1 MVYYPYLYFC
11 IGPPGRRVLLYYCIF
26 VLLYLFLYFVL
37 SNPLDTFKW
46 SVPLSI
52 SRGKKFRHLITVHD
66 QIQIQESSSIQKDEQ
81 KVYGIHDPANYDFD
95 LNMWSSTK
103 ADDLRSSLKR
113 LNKVELSKS
122 SKEILEAILFASGSP
137 VLEEDLKDK
146 MIHKKEF
153 KKEIE
158 SLRDFYQNRGINL
171 IKAGNKWSFRT
182 AESIKDDLT
191 IFKTQKR
198 KLSRAAIETLSIIA
212 YQQPITR
219 SEIENI
225 RGVQMGRGSIDHLV
239 EIGWIKPSGRKNIPG
254 KPALWVTTEL
264 FMEHFGIENISDL
277 PSKEELKASGFLE
290 KRSAIATITDIAGKN
305 EFLEDKEVEDEETLE
320 DFISEE
326 SAK

>member
-1 MVYYPYLYFC
+1 M
-11 IGPPGRRVLLYYCIF
+11 RTNR
-26 VLLYLFLYFVL
+26 
-37 SNPLDTFKW
+37 D
-46 SVPLSI
+46 
-52 SRGKKFRHLITVHD
+52 
-66 QIQIQESSSIQKDEQ
+66 
-81 KVYGIHDPANYDFD
+81 
-95 LNMWSSTK
+95 
-103 ADDLRSSLKR
+103 
-113 LNKVELSKS
+113 SK
-122 SKEILEAILFASGSP
+122 ILEAILFASGSA

-146 MIHKKEF
+146 MINKIEF

-158 SLRDFYQNRGINL
+158 SLREFYQNRGINL
-171 IKAGNKWSFRT
+171 IKTGNKWSFRT

-225 RGVQMGRGSIDHLV
+225 RGVQMGRGSIDHLM

-305 EFLEDKEVEDEETLE
+305 EFLEDKEVDDEETLE
-320 DFISEE
+320 DFIPEE
-326 SAK
+326 SA

>member
-1 MVYYPYLYFC
+1 M
-11 IGPPGRRVLLYYCIF
+11 
-26 VLLYLFLYFVL
+26 
-37 SNPLDTFKW
+37 
-46 SVPLSI
+46 
-52 SRGKKFRHLITVHD
+52 
-66 QIQIQESSSIQKDEQ
+66 
-81 KVYGIHDPANYDFD
+81 
-95 LNMWSSTK
+95 STNR
-103 ADDLRSSLKR
+103 D
-113 LNKVELSKS
+113 SK
-122 SKEILEAILFASGSP
+122 ILEAILFASGSP

-146 MIHKKEF
+146 MINKKEF

-158 SLRDFYQNRGINL
+158 SLKEFYQNRGINL
-171 IKAGNKWSFRT
+171 IKTGNKWSFRT

-225 RGVQMGRGSIDHLV
+225 LGVQMGRGSIDHLM

-305 EFLEDKEVEDEETLE
+305 EFLEDKEVDDEETLE
-320 DFISEE
+320 DFIPEE

>member
-1 MVYYPYLYFC
+1 M
-11 IGPPGRRVLLYYCIF
+11 
-26 VLLYLFLYFVL
+26 
-37 SNPLDTFKW
+37 
-46 SVPLSI
+46 
-52 SRGKKFRHLITVHD
+52 
-66 QIQIQESSSIQKDEQ
+66 
-81 KVYGIHDPANYDFD
+81 
-95 LNMWSSTK
+95 STNR
-103 ADDLRSSLKR
+103 D
-113 LNKVELSKS
+113 SK
-122 SKEILEAILFASGSP
+122 ILEAILFASGSP

-146 MIHKKEF
+146 MINKKEF

-158 SLRDFYQNRGINL
+158 SLKEFYQNRGINL
-171 IKAGNKWSFRT
+171 IKTGNKWSFRT

-225 RGVQMGRGSIDHLV
+225 RGVQMGRGSIDHLM

-305 EFLEDKEVEDEETLE
+305 ELLEDKEVDDEETLE
-320 DFISEE
+320 DFIPEE
-326 SAK
+326 SA

>member
-1 MVYYPYLYFC
+1 M
-11 IGPPGRRVLLYYCIF
+11 I
-26 VLLYLFLYFVL
+26 
-37 SNPLDTFKW
+37 
-46 SVPLSI
+46 
-52 SRGKKFRHLITVHD
+52 
-66 QIQIQESSSIQKDEQ
+66 
-81 KVYGIHDPANYDFD
+81 
-95 LNMWSSTK
+95 LNR
-103 ADDLRSSLKR
+103 D
-113 LNKVELSKS
+113 SK
-122 SKEILEAILFASGSP
+122 ILESILFASVSP

-146 MIHKKEF
+146 MINKKEF

-158 SLRDFYQNRGINL
+158 SLREFYQNRGINL
-171 IKAGNKWSFRT
+171 IKTGNKWSFRT
-182 AESIKDDLT
+182 AESIKDELT

-225 RGVQMGRGSIDHLV
+225 RGVQMGRGSIDHLM
-239 EIGWIKPSGRKNIPG
+239 EIGWIKPSGRKNMPG
-254 KPALWVTTEL
+254 KPDLWVTTEL

-305 EFLEDKEVEDEETLE
+305 EFLEDKEVDDEETLE
-320 DFISEE
+320 DFIPEE

>member
-1 MVYYPYLYFC
+1 M
-11 IGPPGRRVLLYYCIF
+11 
-26 VLLYLFLYFVL
+26 
-37 SNPLDTFKW
+37 
-46 SVPLSI
+46 
-52 SRGKKFRHLITVHD
+52 
-66 QIQIQESSSIQKDEQ
+66 
-81 KVYGIHDPANYDFD
+81 
-95 LNMWSSTK
+95 STNR
-103 ADDLRSSLKR
+103 D
-113 LNKVELSKS
+113 SK
-122 SKEILEAILFASGSP
+122 ILEAILFASGSP

-146 MIHKKEF
+146 MINKKEF

-158 SLRDFYQNRGINL
+158 SLKEFYQNRGINL
-171 IKAGNKWSFRT
+171 IKTGNKWSFRT

-225 RGVQMGRGSIDHLV
+225 RGVQMGRGSIDHLM

-305 EFLEDKEVEDEETLE
+305 DFLEDKEVDDEETLE
-320 DFISEE
+320 DFIPEE
-326 SAK
+326 SP

>member
-1 MVYYPYLYFC
+1 M
-11 IGPPGRRVLLYYCIF
+11 
-26 VLLYLFLYFVL
+26 
-37 SNPLDTFKW
+37 
-46 SVPLSI
+46 
-52 SRGKKFRHLITVHD
+52 
-66 QIQIQESSSIQKDEQ
+66 
-81 KVYGIHDPANYDFD
+81 
-95 LNMWSSTK
+95 STNR
-103 ADDLRSSLKR
+103 D
-113 LNKVELSKS
+113 SK
-122 SKEILEAILFASGSP
+122 ILEAILFASGSP

-146 MIHKKEF
+146 MINKKEF

-158 SLRDFYQNRGINL
+158 SLKEFYQNRGINL
-171 IKAGNKWSFRT
+171 IKTGNKWSFRT

-225 RGVQMGRGSIDHLV
+225 RGVQMGRGSIDHLM

-305 EFLEDKEVEDEETLE
+305 EFLEDKEVDDEETLE
-320 DFISEE
+320 DFIPEE
-326 SAK
+326 SAQ

>member
-1 MVYYPYLYFC
+1 M
-11 IGPPGRRVLLYYCIF
+11 
-26 VLLYLFLYFVL
+26 
-37 SNPLDTFKW
+37 
-46 SVPLSI
+46 
-52 SRGKKFRHLITVHD
+52 
-66 QIQIQESSSIQKDEQ
+66 
-81 KVYGIHDPANYDFD
+81 
-95 LNMWSSTK
+95 STNR
-103 ADDLRSSLKR
+103 D
-113 LNKVELSKS
+113 SK
-122 SKEILEAILFASGSP
+122 ILEAILFASGSP

-146 MIHKKEF
+146 MINKMEF

-158 SLRDFYQNRGINL
+158 SLKEFYQNRGINL
-171 IKAGNKWSFRT
+171 IKTGNKWSFRT

-225 RGVQMGRGSIDHLV
+225 RGVQMGRGSIDHLM

-305 EFLEDKEVEDEETLE
+305 EFLEEKEVDDEETLE
-320 DFISEE
+320 DFIPEE